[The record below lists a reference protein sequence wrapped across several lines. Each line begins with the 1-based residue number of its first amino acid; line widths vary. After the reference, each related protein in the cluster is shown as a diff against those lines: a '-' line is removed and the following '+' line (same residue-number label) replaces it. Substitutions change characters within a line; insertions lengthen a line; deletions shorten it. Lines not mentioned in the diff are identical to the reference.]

1 MGQRRLVS
9 CGATLAAARA
19 ALGLTLFCVVAVAAC
34 APAPS
39 DTEAQPPDSTRPEPA
54 TSVDLSPETWA
65 PEVLAAYRAA
75 IADQSVTS
83 RFSGQS
89 LVEALA
95 AAGTPLQ
102 TTGETGLVAST
113 SSPFAVH
120 AGLETLKRGGNAI
133 DAALTVA
140 LTQVADHLGG
150 ATSYAGQLSLIH
162 YEAATGIAHRLNAG
176 YATVL
181 GEGDPMSIP
190 GYGTPSG
197 RAVMV
202 PGFMAGIEA
211 ASERFGRVPFGELFS
226 PAIHLAEEGVPI
238 SGARAAMMRQ
248 RAHVLTRLES
258 GRTLFLDA
266 EGKLPDAGDLFRQP
280 RVAGFLRKVRREG
293 AAYMYE
299 GDWASRFVQSVQA
312 EGGHMALEDLAR
324 YEPVWDELPSARVRG
339 VDLFGSPNLVEKL
352 RLAELADLRSRG
364 HYSQSVDALY
374 WLMQIARVNSA
385 IGPHLV
391 GGGLRREEAEALL
404 PSLDLSDE
412 GRYAPEIT
420 GRLWAAMQTPEWAEV
435 QARSEAEQ
443 VRQAEI
449 IANLIRDFAVR
460 EQEEEANENEDV
472 ARPDHTAGIAV
483 IDAEG
488 NVTSLVHSVTSAVWG
503 ELGVF
508 VEGVSVVDPGAFAQA
523 SIAATGPGRILGVY
537 GGSGIPSCPA
547 IALRNGQPLLA
558 CGNIGA
564 SFDVVA
570 QQGLVNMIEYGMS
583 PEEAGAQ
590 PMFYKQWP
598 PGQPVRQLV
607 GGQGNFATE
616 LLAEVR
622 ARGIDIEATTDPARV
637 TSGGIW
643 VVAARDP
650 ETGVLSGAV
659 TAGMRTGG
667 VTDYAGLVEAY

>member
-1 MGQRRLVS
+1 MHR
-9 CGATLAAARA
+9 LAASFCV
-19 ALGLTLFCVVAVAAC
+19 LGLAPCDPAPPDPDAGVADAVA
-34 APAPS
+34 PA
-39 DTEAQPPDSTRPEPA
+39 AA
-54 TSVDLSPETWA
+54 TVIDLSPEAWD
-65 PEVLAAYRAA
+65 PGVLAAYRAA
-75 IADQSVTS
+75 IGDQSVTS
-83 RFSGQS
+83 RFPGRS
-89 LVEALA
+89 LVDGLA
-95 AAGTPLQ
+95 AAGAPLR

-162 YEAATGIAHRLNAG
+162 YEAATGMAHRLNAG

-211 ASERFGRVPFGELFS
+211 ASERFGRMPFRELFA

-238 SGARAAMMRQ
+238 SDAMAAMMRQ
-248 RAHVLTRLES
+248 REHVLTRLEG
-258 GRTLFLDA
+258 GRELFLDA
-266 EGKLPDAGDLFRQP
+266 EGKLPDAGDLFWQP
-280 RVAGFLRKVRREG
+280 QVAEFLRKVRREG

-299 GDWASRFVQSVQA
+299 GDWASRFVQAVQA

-324 YEPVWDELPSARVRG
+324 YEPVWDELPPARVRG
-339 VDLFGSPNLVEKL
+339 VDVYASPNLVEKL

-364 HYSQSVDALY
+364 HYSASADALY
-374 WLMQIARVNSA
+374 WLMRIARVNSA

-391 GGGLRREEAEALL
+391 GGGLPREEAEALL

-412 GRYAPEIT
+412 GRYAPEMT
-420 GRLWAAMQTPEWAEV
+420 GRLWAAMQTPEWDEV

-460 EQEEEANENEDV
+460 EREEETDENEGV

-503 ELGVF
+503 ELGAF

-523 SIAATGPGRILGVY
+523 SIEATGPGRILGVY

-547 IALRNGQPLLA
+547 IALRDGEPLLA
-558 CGNIGA
+558 CGNVGA

-607 GGQGNFATE
+607 GGEGNFAAE
-616 LLAEVR
+616 LLADVR
-622 ARGIDIEATTDPARV
+622 ARGIQIEATTDPAQV

-643 VVAARDP
+643 VVGARDP
-650 ETGVLSGAV
+650 KTGALSGAV

-667 VTDYAGLVEAY
+667 ASDLAGLVEAY

>member
-1 MGQRRLVS
+1 MTRMHRLAV
-9 CGATLAAARA
+9 
-19 ALGLTLFCVVAVAAC
+19 LFCLLALIAC
-34 APAPS
+34 EQA
-39 DTEAQPPDSTRPEPA
+39 PPDSVARVPEPA
-54 TSVDLSPETWA
+54 TPAAATAIDLSPEAWD
-65 PEVLAAYRAA
+65 PDVLAAYRAA

-89 LVEALA
+89 LVDGLA
-95 AAGTPLQ
+95 AAGAPLH

-120 AGLETLKRGGNAI
+120 AGLETLKRGGHAI

-211 ASERFGRVPFGELFS
+211 ASERFGRVPFGELFA
-226 PAIHLAEEGVPI
+226 PAIHLAEEGVPL

-248 RAHVLTRLES
+248 REHVLTRLES
-258 GRTLFLDA
+258 GRELFLDA

-280 RVAGFLRKVRREG
+280 RLAEFLRKVRREG

-299 GDWASRFVQSVQA
+299 GDWANRFVQAVQA
-312 EGGHMALEDLAR
+312 EGGHMALADLAR
-324 YEPVWDELPSARVRG
+324 YEAVWDELPPARVRG
-339 VDLFGSPNLVEKL
+339 VDVYGSPNLVEKL

-364 HYSQSVDALY
+364 HYSQSADALY
-374 WLMQIARVNSA
+374 WLMHIARVNSA

-391 GGGLRREEAEALL
+391 GGGLPREEAEALL
-404 PSLDLSDE
+404 PSLDLSEE
-412 GRYAPEIT
+412 GRYAPEMT
-420 GRLWAAMQTPEWAEV
+420 GRLWAAMQTPEWDEV

-460 EQEEEANENEDV
+460 EPEEEANENEDV

-483 IDAEG
+483 IDTEG

-508 VEGVSVVDPGAFAQA
+508 VDGVSVVDPGAFAQA
-523 SIAATGPGRILGVY
+523 SIEATGPGRILGVY

-547 IALRNGQPLLA
+547 IALRDGEPLLA
-558 CGNIGA
+558 CGNVGA

-607 GGQGNFATE
+607 GGEGNFTAA

-622 ARGIDIEATTDPARV
+622 ARGIDIEATTDPAQV

-643 VVAARDP
+643 VVGARDP
-650 ETGVLSGAV
+650 ETGVLGGAV
-659 TAGMRTGG
+659 TAGMHTGG
-667 VTDYAGLVEAY
+667 AGDFAGLVEAY

>member
-1 MGQRRLVS
+1 MHR
-9 CGATLAAARA
+9 LAA
-19 ALGLTLFCVVAVAAC
+19 LFCVLALIAC
-34 APAPS
+34 DPA
-39 DTEAQPPDSTRPEPA
+39 PPDSEARVPKPA
-54 TSVDLSPETWA
+54 TAIDLSPEAWD
-65 PEVLAAYRAA
+65 PGVLAAYRAA

-83 RFSGQS
+83 RFPGQS
-89 LVEALA
+89 LVDGLA
-95 AAGTPLQ
+95 AAGAPLQ
-102 TTGETGLVAST
+102 TNGRTGLVAST

-133 DAALTVA
+133 DAALAVA

-211 ASERFGRVPFGELFS
+211 ASERFGRVPFGELFA
-226 PAIHLAEEGVPI
+226 PAIHLAEEGLPI

-248 RAHVLTRLES
+248 REHVLTRLES
-258 GRTLFLDA
+258 GRELFLVAD
-266 EGKLPDAGDLFRQP
+266 GKLPDAGDLFRQL
-280 RVAGFLRKVRREG
+280 RVAEFLRKVRSEG

-299 GDWASRFVQSVQA
+299 GDWASRFVQAVQE

-324 YEPVWDELPSARVRG
+324 YEPVWDELPPARVRG
-339 VDLFGSPNLVEKL
+339 VDVYGSPNLVEKL

-364 HYSQSVDALY
+364 HYSASADALY
-374 WLMQIARVNSA
+374 WLMRIARVNSA

-391 GGGLRREEAEALL
+391 GGGLPREEAEALL

-412 GRYAPEIT
+412 GRYAPEMT
-420 GRLWAAMQTPEWAEV
+420 GRLWAAMRTPGWAEV

-460 EQEEEANENEDV
+460 EPEEDAAEGL

-483 IDAEG
+483 IDADG
-488 NVTSLVHSVTSAVWG
+488 NVTALVHSVTSAVWG

-523 SIAATGPGRILGVY
+523 SIKATGPGRILGVY

-547 IALRNGQPLLA
+547 IALRDGEPLLA
-558 CGNIGA
+558 CGNVGA

-583 PEEAGAQ
+583 PEEAGMQ

-607 GGQGNFATE
+607 GGEGNFAAE
-616 LLAEVR
+616 LLADVR
-622 ARGIDIEATTDPARV
+622 ARGIDIEPTTDPAQM

-643 VVAARDP
+643 VVGARDA
-650 ETGVLSGAV
+650 ETSVLSGTV
-659 TAGMRTGG
+659 TAGMRTEGAG
-667 VTDYAGLVEAY
+667 DFAGLVEAY